1 MYMLMFETIWFSIP
15 LSLILITLRQIKR
28 KLISFDLIVDK
39 IKDKLSWIIMII
51 TKKIIHERDCFNINL
66 FKGIIK

>member
-1 MYMLMFETIWFSIP
+1 MFETIWFSIP
-15 LSLILITLRQIKR
+15 LSLILITPRQIKR

-51 TKKIIHERDCFNINL
+51 TKKIIHVERDCFNINL